1 MQGKVSSKPNAAP
14 VYVGV
19 DVCKEWLD
27 IHLHPLGRDLRL
39 VNGKAG
45 LQALKRLLR
54 GLQPAL
60 IAMEATGK
68 FHRLAHRG
76 LHESGFPVAIVD
88 PYRARMFARACGHL
102 AKTDRLDARFLAI
115 LAQMQQPAPTAPPD
129 KLLETLGEL
138 VNARSAAAADL
149 TAHKNRLKATDS
161 DFLRKQL
168 GKLVM
173 ALQRHIE
180 SLDKEI
186 ALRITD
192 DPELC
197 RRVEILTSVPG
208 VGTVTAYSL
217 IVGLSELG
225 QCNAKQ
231 AAMLA
236 GLAPIA
242 NDSGARQGQRS
253 IRGGRKAPRNALYM
267 AALSACR
274 YNPDMK
280 IFATRLKDRGKQ
292 AKVVLTAVMRKLV
305 VLANTLLAENRCW
318 TPNPP

>member
-1 MQGKVSSKPNAAP
+1 
-14 VYVGV
+14 
-19 DVCKEWLD
+19 
-27 IHLHPLGRDLRL
+27 
-39 VNGKAG
+39 
-45 LQALKRLLR
+45 
-54 GLQPAL
+54 
-60 IAMEATGK
+60 
-68 FHRLAHRG
+68 
-76 LHESGFPVAIVD
+76 
-88 PYRARMFARACGHL
+88 
-102 AKTDRLDARFLAI
+102 
-115 LAQMQQPAPTAPPD
+115 
-129 KLLETLGEL
+129 
-138 VNARSAAAADL
+138 
-149 TAHKNRLKATDS
+149 
-161 DFLRKQL
+161 
-168 GKLVM
+168 
-173 ALQRHIE
+173 
-180 SLDKEI
+180 
-186 ALRITD
+186 
-192 DPELC
+192 
-197 RRVEILTSVPG
+197 
-208 VGTVTAYSL
+208 VTAYSL

-280 IFATRLKDRGKQ
+280 IFATRLKDKGKQ

>member
-1 MQGKVSSKPNAAP
+1 MQGKVSSERNAAP

-39 VNGKAG
+39 GNGKAG

-54 GLQPAL
+54 GLQPRC
-60 IAMEATGK
+60 IVMEATGK

-76 LHESGFPVAIVD
+76 LHADGFAVAVVD

-102 AKTDRLDARFLAI
+102 AKTDRLDARFLAM
-115 LAQMQQPAPTAPPD
+115 LAQMQQPDPTPPPD
-129 KLLETLGEL
+129 TFLEALGEL
-138 VNARSAAAADL
+138 VHARSAAVLDL
-149 TAHKNRLKATDS
+149 AAHKNRLKATQS
-161 DFLRKQL
+161 GFLRQQL
-168 GKLVM
+168 NKLVA

-180 SLDKEI
+180 SLDREI
-186 ALRITD
+186 AERIAE

-208 VGTVTAYSL
+208 VGIVTAHAL
-217 IVGLSELG
+217 VVGLSELG
-225 QCNAKQ
+225 HCNAKQ

-242 NDSGARQGQRS
+242 NDSGERHGQRS

-274 YNPDMK
+274 HNPDLK
-280 IFATRLKDRGKQ
+280 SFATRLKDNGKK

>member
-1 MQGKVSSKPNAAP
+1 
-14 VYVGV
+14 
-19 DVCKEWLD
+19 
-27 IHLHPLGRDLRL
+27 
-39 VNGKAG
+39 
-45 LQALKRLLR
+45 
-54 GLQPAL
+54 
-60 IAMEATGK
+60 
-68 FHRLAHRG
+68 
-76 LHESGFPVAIVD
+76 
-88 PYRARMFARACGHL
+88 MFARACGHL
-102 AKTDRLDARFLAI
+102 AKTDRLDARFLAM
-115 LAQMQQPAPTAPPD
+115 LAQMQQPTPTAPPD

-242 NDSGARQGQRS
+242 NDSGARQGQRA

>member
-1 MQGKVSSKPNAAP
+1 MQGKVSSERNAAP

-39 VNGKAG
+39 GNGKAG

-54 GLQPAL
+54 GLQPRC
-60 IAMEATGK
+60 IVMEATGK

-76 LHESGFPVAIVD
+76 LHADGFPVAVVD

-102 AKTDRLDARFLAI
+102 AKTDRLDARFLAM
-115 LAQMQQPAPTAPPD
+115 LAQMQQPDPTPPPD
-129 KLLETLGEL
+129 TFLEALGEL
-138 VNARSAAAADL
+138 VHARSAAVLDL
-149 TAHKNRLKATDS
+149 AAHKNRLKATQS
-161 DFLRKQL
+161 GFLRQQL
-168 GKLVM
+168 NKLVA
-173 ALQRHIE
+173 ALQRHIK
-180 SLDKEI
+180 SLDREI
-186 ALRITD
+186 AERIAE

-208 VGTVTAYSL
+208 VGIVTAHAL
-217 IVGLSELG
+217 VVGLSELG
-225 QCNAKQ
+225 HCNAKQ

-242 NDSGARQGQRS
+242 NDSGARHGQQS

-274 YNPDMK
+274 HNPDLK
-280 IFATRLKDRGKQ
+280 SFATRLKDNGKK
-292 AKVVLTAVMRKLV
+292 AKVVLIAVMRKLV
-305 VLANTLLAENRCW
+305 VLANSLLAENRCW